1 MVITVKDGA
10 ATDTNTPELL
20 KRADAEIKLPAAP
33 KEGSDLQTII
43 ADANQQTP
51 AVGQRVVR
59 VDARAHGLGRT
70 EYIDDMTWPNQL
82 FAKVKRAEIAHA
94 RIKSVDV
101 SEAAKMPGVKAT
113 LVGAEIPVNSFG
125 PSLQDQPLINADKV
139 HHVGD
144 PVAAVAAETEQQ
156 CIDALKKI
164 KVEYE
169 PLTPIFNPIDAMKEG
184 ATQVHDGK
192 SNIYASKQ
200 IKKGDVEKAFAE
212 CDHIFEDSFSTQM
225 IEHVPLEPHA
235 SAATWDVNGRLLVW
249 SSLGRITLGRADL
262 SRILQVPYNKIRVT
276 ATIVGGN
283 FGGKNELTVEP
294 ILALLAKKTD
304 RPVRHVYTR
313 EDEFMSSTTRHPFYM
328 DYKTGVMNDGKIV
341 ARKIKIVCDG
351 GAYCSW
357 SETTMGKG
365 CILAAGPYNI
375 DNLEVNAYAVYTN
388 KVMTGAM
395 RGFGAPQVCFAY
407 ESHMDDIAHE
417 LGIDPLEIRMRN
429 AFHEGSSSP
438 TGQQLASVAV
448 RESLKMASE
457 RAGWKEN

>member
-1 MVITVKDGA
+1 MVIKVKDGA
-10 ATDTNTPELL
+10 ATDTNTPQLL
-20 KRADAEIKLPAAP
+20 KSANADINLPAAP
-33 KEGSDLQTII
+33 KGDSQVQSVEIEYEK
-43 ADANQQTP
+43 QTP
-51 AVGQRVVR
+51 AVGQSATR

-82 FAKVKRAEIAHA
+82 HAKVKRAEIAHA
-94 RIKSVDV
+94 RIKSIDV
-101 SEAAKMPGVKAT
+101 SEALKMPGVKAT
-113 LVGAEIPVNSFG
+113 LVGSEIPVNSFG
-125 PSLQDQPLINADKV
+125 PSYQDQPMICADKV

-169 PLTPIFNPIDAMKEG
+169 PLEPIFDPIAAMEEG
-184 ATQVHDGK
+184 AVQVHDGK
-192 SNIYASKQ
+192 SNIYASKK

-212 CDHIFEDSFSTQM
+212 ADHIFEDDFRTQM
-225 IEHVPLEPHA
+225 IEHIPMEPHA

-262 SRILQVPYNKIRVT
+262 SRILQIPYNKIRVT

-294 ILALLAKKTD
+294 ILALLSQKTE

-313 EDEFMSSTTRHPFYM
+313 EDEFISSTTRHPFHM
-328 DYKTGVMNDGKIV
+328 HYKTGIMNDGKIV
-341 ARKIKIVCDG
+341 ARKIRIVCDG

-375 DNLEVNAYAVYTN
+375 DNLEVEAFAVYTN

-407 ESHMDDIAHE
+407 ESHMDDMADA
-417 LGIDPLEIRMRN
+417 LGLGSLEIRMKN

-448 RESLKMASE
+448 RESLEMATK
-457 RAGWKEN
+457 RIGWED

>member
-1 MVITVKDGA
+1 MVIRVKDGA
-10 ATDTNTPELL
+10 ATDTNTPQLL
-20 KRADAEIKLPAAP
+20 KQANADISLPAAP
-33 KEGSDLQTII
+33 KDGDQVQVVEINS
-43 ADANQQTP
+43 AQQTP
-51 AVGQRVVR
+51 AVGQSATR
-59 VDARAHGLGRT
+59 VDARAHGLGQT
-70 EYIDDMTWPNQL
+70 QYIDDMTWPNQL
-82 FAKVKRAEIAHA
+82 HAKIKRAGIAHA
-94 RIKSVDV
+94 RIKSIDV
-101 SEAAKMPGVKAT
+101 SEALKMPGVKAT
-113 LVGAEIPVNSFG
+113 LVGSEIPVNSFG
-125 PSLQDQPLINADKV
+125 PSYQDQPMLCADKV

-156 CIDALKKI
+156 CIEALKKI
-164 KVEYE
+164 KVDYE
-169 PLTPIFNPIDAMKEG
+169 PLDPIFDPIAAMEDDAV
-184 ATQVHDGK
+184 QVHDGK
-192 SNIYASKQ
+192 SNIYASKK

-212 CDHIFEDSFSTQM
+212 ADHIFEDNFRTQM
-225 IEHVPLEPHA
+225 IEHIPMEPHA

-294 ILALLAKKTD
+294 ILALLAQKTE

-313 EDEFMSSTTRHPFYM
+313 EDEFLSSTTRHPFHM
-328 DYKTGVMNDGKIV
+328 HYKTGVNNDGKIV
-341 ARKIKIVCDG
+341 ARKIRIICDG

-375 DNLEVNAYAVYTN
+375 DNLEVEAFAVYTN

-407 ESHMDDIAHE
+407 ESHMDDIADA
-417 LGIDPLEIRMRN
+417 LGLGSLEIRMKN

-448 RESLKMASE
+448 RESLEMATK
-457 RAGWKEN
+457 RMGWED

>member
-1 MVITVKDGA
+1 MVIKVKDGA
-10 ATDTNTPELL
+10 ATDTNTPQLL
-20 KRADAEIKLPAAP
+20 KSANADINLPAAP
-33 KEGSDLQTII
+33 KDGSQVRTVEIES
-43 ADANQQTP
+43 AKQTP
-51 AVGQRVVR
+51 AVGQSATR

-82 FAKVKRAEIAHA
+82 HAKVKRAEVAHA
-94 RIKSVDV
+94 RIKSIDV
-101 SEAAKMPGVKAT
+101 SEAMKMPGVKAT
-113 LVGAEIPVNSFG
+113 LVGSEIPVNSFG
-125 PSLQDQPLINADKV
+125 PSLQDQPMLCADKV

-156 CIDALKKI
+156 CIEALKKI

-169 PLTPIFNPIDAMKEG
+169 LLKPIFDPIAAMEEG
-184 ATQVHDGK
+184 AVQVHDGK
-192 SNIYASKQ
+192 SNIYASKK
-200 IKKGDVEKAFAE
+200 IKKGDVEKAFADA
-212 CDHIFEDSFSTQM
+212 DHIFEDNFRTQM
-225 IEHVPLEPHA
+225 IEHIPMEPHA

-262 SRILQVPYNKIRVT
+262 SRILQIPYNKIRVT

-294 ILALLAKKTD
+294 ILALLSQKTE

-313 EDEFMSSTTRHPFYM
+313 EDEFISSTTRHPFHM
-328 DYKTGVMNDGKIV
+328 SYKTGIMNDGKIV
-341 ARKIKIVCDG
+341 ARKIRIICDG

-375 DNLEVNAYAVYTN
+375 DNLEVEAFAVYTN

-407 ESHMDDIAHE
+407 ESHMDDMADA
-417 LGIDPLEIRMRN
+417 LGLGSLEIRMKN

-448 RESLKMASE
+448 RESLEMATK
-457 RAGWKEN
+457 RMGWED

>member
-1 MVITVKDGA
+1 M
-10 ATDTNTPELL
+10 LC
-20 KRADAEIKLPAAP
+20 
-33 KEGSDLQTII
+33 
-43 ADANQQTP
+43 
-51 AVGQRVVR
+51 
-59 VDARAHGLGRT
+59 
-70 EYIDDMTWPNQL
+70 
-82 FAKVKRAEIAHA
+82 
-94 RIKSVDV
+94 
-101 SEAAKMPGVKAT
+101 
-113 LVGAEIPVNSFG
+113 
-125 PSLQDQPLINADKV
+125 ADKV

-156 CIDALKKI
+156 CIEALKKI

-169 PLTPIFNPIDAMKEG
+169 LLKPIFDPIAAMEEG
-184 ATQVHDGK
+184 AVQVHDGK
-192 SNIYASKQ
+192 SNIYASKK
-200 IKKGDVEKAFAE
+200 IKKGDVEKAFADA
-212 CDHIFEDSFSTQM
+212 DHIFEDNFRTQM
-225 IEHVPLEPHA
+225 IEHIPMEPHA

-262 SRILQVPYNKIRVT
+262 SRILQIPYNKIRVT

-294 ILALLAKKTD
+294 ILALLSQKTE

-313 EDEFMSSTTRHPFYM
+313 EDEFISSTTRHPFHM
-328 DYKTGVMNDGKIV
+328 SYKTGIMNDGKIV
-341 ARKIKIVCDG
+341 ARKIRIICDG

-375 DNLEVNAYAVYTN
+375 DNLEVEAFAVYTN

-407 ESHMDDIAHE
+407 ESHMDDMADA
-417 LGIDPLEIRMRN
+417 LGLGSLEIRMKN

-448 RESLKMASE
+448 RESLEMATK
-457 RAGWKEN
+457 RMGWED